1 MRKDKI
7 RAYELRRE
15 GKSYKQ
21 IKQLLNIPLSTI
33 AGWLKDEE
41 WSRKIR
47 DELGAKASMAFP
59 EKLAAIQKANKARWT
74 KKYKEYQIAAEA
86 EFSHHQNNPLFIA
99 GLMLFWGEGN
109 KSPKDSSIVLA
120 NSDPVMIRI
129 FYKFLT
135 EIMNANPDKIKLHLI
150 LYPDLVDAMQK
161 SFWSKAVGIP
171 LSQFIK
177 STYIKGKHPT
187 RRLSYGVCNI
197 YLGSRELKNKML
209 VWLNIYQ
216 KILA

>member
-15 GKSYKQ
+15 GKSYKE
-21 IKQLLNIPLSTI
+21 IKRLLGIPLGTI

-41 WSRKIR
+41 WSKKIR
-47 DELGAKASMAFP
+47 DELGAKASLAFP
-59 EKLAAIQKANKARWT
+59 EKLVAIRRANKARWA
-74 KKYKEYQIAAEA
+74 KKYKEYRLAAESEFA
-86 EFSHHQNNPLFIA
+86 EHQSDPLFIT

-109 KSPKDSSIVLA
+109 KSPKDSMVVLA
-120 NSDPVMIRI
+120 NSDPTMIRI
-129 FYKFLT
+129 FYKFLRYT
-135 EIMNANPDKIKLHLI
+135 MGVDPDKIKLHLI
-150 LYPDLVDAMQK
+150 LYPDLVDNMQK
-161 SFWSKAVGIP
+161 SFWSKATGIP

-197 YLGSRELKNKML
+197 YVCSREAKDKILT
-209 VWLNIYQ
+209 WLDLYQ
-216 KILA
+216 KLLV